1 MENEACLEYETMVE
15 EMAHEI
21 LKREED
27 NKKYEKK
34 IQSLQNMITLHE
46 EYTENL
52 EQYNEEIHM
61 ELSEKDAIISKLEK
75 LRKDDEELLL
85 DVEDE
90 NQKYR

>member
-27 NKKYEKK
+27 NKKYENK
-34 IQSLQNMITLHE
+34 IKSLQNMISLHE

-85 DVEDE
+85 DVEDG